1 MTTAPSMK
9 VISPWVKRLMVMSEN
24 EFQTSYRY
32 SDDVVGSF
40 RPK

>member
-1 MTTAPSMK
+1 
-9 VISPWVKRLMVMSEN
+9 MVMSEN

-40 RPK
+40 RPKQLAILRAMGH